1 MHLTQTPRTTPSFAK
16 SAIPLLLKIKPSR
29 IALATIAVLHILALF
44 ALALADIPRL
54 FEVVTVALVAI
65 SFFYNTRKELKHR
78 QLIWRAGDHW
88 IINDDPDQPRTC
100 RLKAID
106 FLSRW
111 LVIITL
117 REDKNKRQLCLVI
130 PFDSVDANTFRL
142 FRVRLRLEGHALL
155 NPYDDH

>member
-65 SFFYNTRKELKHR
+65 SMGEIVFGTLDSLSVETEESTVN
-78 QLIWRAGDHW
+78 
-88 IINDDPDQPRTC
+88 NDTP
-100 RLKAID
+100 
-106 FLSRW
+106 
-111 LVIITL
+111 V
-117 REDKNKRQLCLVI
+117 
-130 PFDSVDANTFRL
+130 
-142 FRVRLRLEGHALL
+142 
-155 NPYDDH
+155 Y